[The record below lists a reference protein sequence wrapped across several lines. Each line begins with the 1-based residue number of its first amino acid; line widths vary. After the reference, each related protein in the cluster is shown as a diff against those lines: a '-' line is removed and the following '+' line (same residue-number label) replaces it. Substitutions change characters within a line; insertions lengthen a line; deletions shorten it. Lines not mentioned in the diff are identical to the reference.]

1 MELISLYL
9 SDDYEGSGM
18 DKVLWQNQRLF
29 AQTVKQK

>member
-1 MELISLYL
+1 MELISMCLR
-9 SDDYEGSGM
+9 DDYEDSDM